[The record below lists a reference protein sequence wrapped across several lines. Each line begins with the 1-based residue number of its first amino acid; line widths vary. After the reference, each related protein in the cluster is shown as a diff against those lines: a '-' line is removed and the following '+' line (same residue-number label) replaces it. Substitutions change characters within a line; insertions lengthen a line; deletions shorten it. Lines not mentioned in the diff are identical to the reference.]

1 MHTLH
6 YWRHGVNTVVNV
18 KGPLLLN
25 AQLTEDE
32 IIAHLVDGQT
42 ISIPLIWSWR
52 LAEATENSG

>member
-1 MHTLH
+1 
-6 YWRHGVNTVVNV
+6 VVNV